1 MMVTRREVLLGCG
14 SALAILAVSG
24 RAAAAD
30 RKVYRVPIRLQSRRL
45 LVSCTIEGKG
55 PYSLGIDT
63 GGVTSVIQADLAR
76 VLDLKQ
82 RGVTP
87 MGIAG
92 RYDRYPMFEAREVVF
107 GGAFRQQSVL
117 FAGIQDAGFGRDV
130 QGMLAAGCLTTRDS
144 ELDFSAMEWRL
155 MPDGGPQRAGWVAH
169 EDAIR
174 TQKVG
179 SPHLFG
185 EASLGGQKLRVLLD
199 TGAPGNPLFFAK
211 VARKAGVDLDS
222 QNWSPATTNGKEARN
237 YRSPVPLQIGGL
249 TIERPLI
256 RVTDQ
261 IANFIEDGLI
271 GLPTIQRLDLATEVK
286 AGRLWTRPSGLP
298 AEPDEYNMSGLWI
311 DRKGDA
317 IVAGL
322 VGKGSPAEK
331 AGIAR
336 GDRLEGYAFGQMI
349 ARLNGRVG
357 QQVALSVTRGG
368 QKRDVNLML
377 EDYL

>member
-1 MMVTRREVLLGCG
+1 
-14 SALAILAVSG
+14 
-24 RAAAAD
+24 
-30 RKVYRVPIRLQSRRL
+30 
-45 LVSCTIEGKG
+45 
-55 PYSLGIDT
+55 
-63 GGVTSVIQADLAR
+63 
-76 VLDLKQ
+76 
-82 RGVTP
+82 
-87 MGIAG
+87 
-92 RYDRYPMFEAREVVF
+92 
-107 GGAFRQQSVL
+107 
-117 FAGIQDAGFGRDV
+117 
-130 QGMLAAGCLTTRDS
+130 
-144 ELDFSAMEWRL
+144 
-155 MPDGGPQRAGWVAH
+155 
-169 EDAIR
+169 
-174 TQKVG
+174 
-179 SPHLFG
+179 
-185 EASLGGQKLRVLLD
+185 LLD

>member
-1 MMVTRREVLLGCG
+1 M
-14 SALAILAVSG
+14 S
-24 RAAAAD
+24 
-30 RKVYRVPIRLQSRRL
+30 
-45 LVSCTIEGKG
+45 
-55 PYSLGIDT
+55 
-63 GGVTSVIQADLAR
+63 
-76 VLDLKQ
+76 
-82 RGVTP
+82 
-87 MGIAG
+87 
-92 RYDRYPMFEAREVVF
+92 
-107 GGAFRQQSVL
+107 
-117 FAGIQDAGFGRDV
+117 QD
-130 QGMLAAGCLTTRDS
+130 
-144 ELDFSAMEWRL
+144 
-155 MPDGGPQRAGWVAH
+155 
-169 EDAIR
+169 
-174 TQKVG
+174 
-179 SPHLFG
+179 
-185 EASLGGQKLRVLLD
+185 
-199 TGAPGNPLFFAK
+199 
-211 VARKAGVDLDS
+211 
-222 QNWSPATTNGKEARN
+222 
-237 YRSPVPLQIGGL
+237 
-249 TIERPLI
+249 
-256 RVTDQ
+256 VTDQ